1 MNKINRVTSRV
12 LLATLVVFVAIFGFN
27 SVASADDNIT
37 FSAEL
42 ESSLAISVPTTSPSL
57 TIRPSSSGTPGSTTF
72 TVNAYTNDSVG
83 YKLSMSVSST
93 TDLTSENDDTIPTL
107 ESNNNDAGYALNSIP
122 VNHWGIA
129 IGNGSNYFPASTTS
143 EEIKVATGVT
153 GVSGDSTIISLGA
166 RLDLETVPGSY
177 TTTLNFTITANVV
190 TPPAP

>member
-27 SVASADDNIT
+27 SVASADDDIT

-42 ESSLAISVPTTSPSL
+42 ESSIAISVSTTSPSL

-93 TDLTSENDDTIPTL
+93 TDLTSENNDTIPTL
-107 ESNNNDAGYALNSIP
+107 EDNNNNTGYALNSIP

-129 IGNGSNYFPASTTS
+129 IGGNNYFPASTTS